1 MSTPVGG
8 PAGPDGP
15 GALSRVERAAVRQ
28 CLLAVSVVH
37 DIDLLPTDDGVVLL
51 GRKDGGVAVVGVPD
65 IEVSLDDIAS
75 AIGDADASTTTAH
88 LRAYRWLAARRAI
101 AERSLDELAETA
113 RPVALPVGHE
123 LHPGRSWVKQRV
135 LGGFLDL
142 GLGFAG
148 LRRDLPEAVVV
159 VPTTVLAAAGIDAS
173 PWWSAATEY
182 LENMGALATARW
194 RREPRS
200 PLRPMG
206 DCDVITLLASAVF
219 RGALCADAGGMRAIA
234 APVRTRGWLD
244 LSRIDPAFAQ
254 TAAAIAD
261 DESRG
266 FPRPLLLTVDEVTM
280 VSDGGRPAEIVLRD
294 PAVER
299 AHWLRDVLYH

>member
-1 MSTPVGG
+1 M
-8 PAGPDGP
+8 
-15 GALSRVERAAVRQ
+15 RQ

-37 DIDLLPTDDGVVLL
+37 DIDMLPTDDGVIVVSSTD
-51 GRKDGGVAVVGVPD
+51 DGVAVASRRDDGVIVASRTDDGVAVVGVPD
-65 IEVSLDDIAS
+65 IEVSLDDIAN
-75 AIGDADASTTTAH
+75 AIGDVDPNSGTAR

-113 RPVALPVGHE
+113 RPVGLPIGHE
-123 LHPGRSWVKQRV
+123 LHPGASWVRQRV
-135 LGGFLDL
+135 LGGCLHL

-148 LRRDLPEAVVV
+148 LRRDLPDAVVV

-182 LENMGALATARW
+182 LENMGALATTRW
-194 RREPRS
+194 RREPRG

-234 APVRTRGWLD
+234 APVRNRGWLD

-254 TAAAIAD
+254 SAAAIAD

-266 FPRPLLLTVDEVTM
+266 FPRPVLLTVDEVTM

-294 PAVER
+294 PAVDR
-299 AHWLRDVLYH
+299 AIWLRDVLYH